1 MNTPNIETI
10 IKSNEEMTFPISLLS
25 VDELAKQLS
34 EMELTTNV
42 TCIKYTNLGAVH
54 MTFQMNS
61 ELAKEKFIEQSR
73 LIEAKKQELDEQ
85 MGSSEAF
92 EQFKKSMD
100 DFTDELMK
108 AFQKKRS
115 NQSVIFPNALV
126 LNYKV
131 IALGGIEQQIK
142 KVFDTDK
149 IIERLESNVGEHI
162 KDVLIKR
169 EHIESI
175 TIKGT
180 DITMNSKD
188 MNLLLLLSDEL
199 KRPLNHNEVSTI
211 Q

>member
-199 KRPLNHNEVSTI
+199 KRPLSHNEVSTI

>member
-149 IIERLESNVGEHI
+149 IIERLESNVGENI

>member
-1 MNTPNIETI
+1 MNTPNLKPIIE
-10 IKSNEEMTFPISLLS
+10 SNEDITFPISLLS
-25 VDELAKQLS
+25 VDELAKQLT

-61 ELAKEKFIEQSR
+61 ELAKEEFIEQSR
-73 LIEAKKQELDEQ
+73 LIEEKKEELDEL
-85 MGSSEAF
+85 MGSSEAL
-92 EQFKKSMD
+92 EELRKSMD
-100 DFTDELMK
+100 FFSDEMMK

-115 NQSVIFPNALV
+115 NQSVIFPNALM
-126 LNYKV
+126 LDYKV
-131 IALGGIEQQIK
+131 IALGGLEEKIGE
-142 KVFDTDK
+142 VFDTDK
-149 IIERLESNVGEHI
+149 IIERLESNVGEKV
-162 KDVLIKR
+162 KDILIKR

>member
-25 VDELAKQLS
+25 IDELAKQLS

-92 EQFKKSMD
+92 EQLKKSMD

-131 IALGGIEQQIK
+131 IALGGLEK
-142 KVFDTDK
+142 KIGEVFDTDK
-149 IIERLESNVGEHI
+149 IIERLESNVGENI